1 MLRVIEH
8 VLMECKLIV
17 VIERVAALLFPLE
30 IPSVRLDRR
39 VSWEAAIHII
49 LPTIIII
56 MVIVSLVLEVGVNGE
71 GRLSIVLL
79 VMLILG
85 VHHAVMMVISH
96 AWLVIKHVSFFFI
109 SQVHHRV
116 VGKVLALLNEL
127 SERAIMVSL
136 LSHWMSG

>member
-1 MLRVIEH
+1 
-8 VLMECKLIV
+8 MECKLIV

-56 MVIVSLVLEVGVNGE
+56 MVTVSLVLKVGVNGE

-85 VHHAVMMVISH
+85 VHHAVVMVISH

-109 SQVHHRV
+109 S
-116 VGKVLALLNEL
+116 
-127 SERAIMVSL
+127 
-136 LSHWMSG
+136 